1 MTSGILAGIE
11 RWPLDQLIP
20 YVRNARTHSEDQ
32 VAQIAASIIE
42 FGWLNPVLI
51 DDAVTSLPAMSDCLL
66 HASLGSISGAKDAP
80 KYRIHF
86 AAHSSAQ
93 RLTMHLIIAD
103 CRRLAPMLAFAIQ
116 ETERHG

>member
-1 MTSGILAGIE
+1 MT
-11 RWPLDQLIP
+11 P
-20 YVRNARTHSEDQ
+20 
-32 VAQIAASIIE
+32 
-42 FGWLNPVLI
+42 
-51 DDAVTSLPAMSDCLL
+51 VTSLPAMADCLL
-66 HASLGSISGAKDAP
+66 HASLVSGAKDAP

>member
-1 MTSGILAGIE
+1 
-11 RWPLDQLIP
+11 
-20 YVRNARTHSEDQ
+20 
-32 VAQIAASIIE
+32 
-42 FGWLNPVLI
+42 
-51 DDAVTSLPAMSDCLL
+51 LL
-66 HASLGSISGAKDAP
+66 HASLVSGAKDAP

-93 RLTMHLIIAD
+93 RLTVHLIMAD